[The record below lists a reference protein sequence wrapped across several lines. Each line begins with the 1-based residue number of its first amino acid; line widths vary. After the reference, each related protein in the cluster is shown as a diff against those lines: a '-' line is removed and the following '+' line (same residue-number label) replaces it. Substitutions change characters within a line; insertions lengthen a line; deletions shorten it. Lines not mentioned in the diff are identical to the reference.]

1 MSLRFPLSTSPFLVR
16 KGVRGIVA
24 SIPRPLPSCPATVY
38 NRRQMEIVTIILL
51 AVLVLFFIWD
61 RLQQQKRWRE
71 QGDALSKTVGERI
84 ADTTRVFGEVQHSL
98 GQLAKG
104 TERIEAIGGDIA
116 KLQEVLRAPKFRG
129 SLGELMLE
137 RLLEDILP
145 RRNYSLQHR
154 FRSGEAVDAVIRI
167 GDYLVPI
174 DSKFPLEDFQRVVA
188 AKDEESRTALRRAFV
203 RTVKKHI
210 DAVTKYIVPDE
221 GTFDFALMY
230 IPAENV
236 YYETVLR
243 YGAEENEVYSY
254 ALRKRVIPV
263 SPNSFYA
270 YLQVIILGL
279 KGLHIEQTAGEIL
292 GQLGRLQG
300 DLDDFQSEYDTLG
313 GHIRH
318 AAGKYDDAGRKLSR
332 LGDKLRLTSET
343 RIERPPEEDG
353 SPARPRN
360 EPED

>member
-1 MSLRFPLSTSPFLVR
+1 
-16 KGVRGIVA
+16 
-24 SIPRPLPSCPATVY
+24 
-38 NRRQMEIVTIILL
+38 
-51 AVLVLFFIWD
+51 
-61 RLQQQKRWRE
+61 
-71 QGDALSKTVGERI
+71 
-84 ADTTRVFGEVQHSL
+84 
-98 GQLAKG
+98 
-104 TERIEAIGGDIA
+104 
-116 KLQEVLRAPKFRG
+116 
-129 SLGELMLE
+129 MLE

-145 RRNYSLQHR
+145 RQNYALQHH

-188 AKDEESRTALRRAFV
+188 AEDEDSRASLRRQFV

-236 YYETVLR
+236 YYETILR
-243 YGAEENEVYSY
+243 DGAEGSELYSY
-254 ALRKRVIPV
+254 ALAKRVIPV

-300 DLDDFQSEYDTLG
+300 DLDDFQQEYDTLG
-313 GHIRH
+313 GHIQR
-318 AAGKYDDAGRKLSR
+318 AANKYDDAGRKLGR
-332 LGDKLRLTSET
+332 LGDKLKLAGET
-343 RIERPPEEDG
+343 RIERLADEAEPRPHDDAEPRPHDEAESRPHDEAE
-353 SPARPRN
+353 SRPHDEAESRPRDDA
-360 EPED
+360 EPRPHADTDERQDHGRPPAG